1 MWRKIMKRLVIVAAI
16 LAFVASSSIVFAQE
30 KAGRGGSGSV
40 KKLVNC
46 CFPNGS
52 CVKTNKENCEL
63 KKARVV
69 TDCKQCEAEGGK

>member
-1 MWRKIMKRLVIVAAI
+1 MKKIVVLLAVLALMLPSTLV
-16 LAFVASSSIVFAQE
+16 LA
-30 KAGRGGSGSV
+30 KTGGRAGSGAI

-63 KKARVV
+63 KKAQVV
-69 TDCKQCEAEGGK
+69 TDCSQCKPAEKAEPK

>member
-1 MWRKIMKRLVIVAAI
+1 MKRLILLAAI
-16 LAFVASSSIVFAQE
+16 LALVASSSIVL
-30 KAGRGGSGSV
+30 AGRTGGSGAV

-52 CVKTNKENCEL
+52 CVQTNRENCEL

-69 TDCKQCEAEGGK
+69 RDCKQCRPVIQEGD

>member
-1 MWRKIMKRLVIVAAI
+1 MKKLLVLAAI
-16 LAFVASSSIVFAQE
+16 LVFVASGSSVFAAE
-30 KAGRGGSGSV
+30 KAGRGGSGAV

-46 CFPNGS
+46 CFPDGG

-69 TDCKQCEAEGGK
+69 TDCKQCESYTPKSEKK